1 MSSVSS
7 LGSAAGFDLNQILA
21 AKERS
26 VAARLNFYDQ
36 QATAYN
42 SRLSGYAKVRASLDK
57 LNDAASAIAKLGN
70 FDPAKNSDPSPAA
83 SAVKQLVDAFNAVRG
98 EIGAQSAVGK
108 DNTVRGALAGD
119 ASLRAISTALQ
130 GALDN
135 GDMGKLGL
143 SFDNQGNLTLDSA
156 KLEKA
161 LKDDPDAVRKLLQ
174 GDDKNGG
181 LGKAIADVVTAVTK
195 PGGYLDKAASQ
206 VKGDLRNL
214 AGRQADEATRAVAL
228 METYRIQYTRL
239 DMLINN
245 SNSANDFFSG
255 QMAMLR
261 GR

>member
-7 LGSAAGFDLNQILA
+7 LGYAAGFDLNQILA
-21 AKERS
+21 SKERS

-42 SRLSGYAKVRASLDK
+42 SRLSGYAKVRSSLDK
-57 LNDAASAIAKLGN
+57 LNDAANAITKLGN
-70 FDPAKNSDPSPAA
+70 FDPAKNGDTSPAV
-83 SAVKQLVDAFNAVRG
+83 SAVKQLVDAFNSVRS

-108 DNTVRGALAGD
+108 DNSVRGALAGD

-135 GDMGKLGL
+135 VGMSKLGL
-143 SFDNQGNLTLDSA
+143 SFDKQGDLTLDSA

-161 LKDDPDAVRKLLQ
+161 LKDDPDAVKNLLQ
-174 GDDKNGG
+174 GNDKDGG

-214 AGRQADEATRAVAL
+214 AGRQADEATRAAAL

-239 DMLINN
+239 DMLVNN
-245 SNSANDFFSG
+245 SNSANAFFSG
-255 QMAMLR
+255 QMALLG

>member
-7 LGSAAGFDLNQILA
+7 LGTAAGFDLNQILA
-21 AKERS
+21 SKERS

-36 QATAYN
+36 QATSYN
-42 SRLSGYAKVRASLDK
+42 ARLSGYAKVRGSLDK
-57 LNDAASAIAKLGN
+57 LADAASAITKLGN
-70 FDPAKNSDPSPAA
+70 FDAPKSGEQSSAV
-83 SAVKQLVDAFNAVRG
+83 SAVKQLVDAFNAVRS
-98 EIGAQSAVGK
+98 EIGAQGAVGT
-108 DNTVRGALAGD
+108 DNTVRGALVGD

-130 GALDN
+130 GSLD
-135 GDMGKLGL
+135 GADMAKLGL
-143 SFDNQGNLTLDSA
+143 SFDKNGNLALDSA

-161 LKDDPDAVRKLLQ
+161 LKDDPEAVKTLLQ
-174 GDDKNGG
+174 GKDRDGG
-181 LGKAIADVVTAVTK
+181 IGKAISDVVAAVTK

-245 SNSANDFFSG
+245 SNSANAFFSG
-255 QMAMLR
+255 QVALLR